1 MGEFQTM
8 FKLLSQNWVFCFG
21 SYEKKV
27 QVPTHRDSA
36 LRNAKR
42 NQVLRKKLGFFALN
56 LNRSLCFILVILMVV
71 CSQSLLSASE
81 GRLVQWPPIIWPTLT
96 ENLIG
101 EDGSKI
107 IRVYLP
113 PSYDFTEKRYPVI
126 YVLHGFNG
134 TSKSLTRKMKS
145 AMDRMILSEEVQ
157 EAIVVF
163 ADGSNR
169 FGGSQYLSSPT
180 IGDYE
185 TYIRRD
191 LVDFIDRQYRTIP
204 HRDSRG
210 ITGFSMGAYGSMH
223 LSLKYP
229 EVFGVVVPQAGTYDF
244 EDDLIQSFAEYGGV
258 IISLMEPL
266 KQKSGDEFW
275 DALNALADSD
285 ALKKVSLPFRNGLAY
300 LAGVASNPDNPPC
313 YLDLPYRLKAGIPPW
328 ERDEEV
334 WGRILE
340 NDIIHELEGYVSRLK
355 QNPRQPVRLNGIKL
369 VHGLEDE
376 IALPRQAEALDQ
388 KLTEL
393 GIDHEFVTHGG
404 GHTFIAEES
413 LQFMA
418 QHLSFEPPPT
428 SPDGA
433 GTASVSP
440 YAVPA
445 YSSGHEI
452 VITYTAEELIRRG
465 VLTVDIPSGWTPPQD
480 VAGFPGYTTVT
491 STGTIDKITFTEQ
504 RIQVDIQ
511 ALVPDDTI
519 TLIYG
524 NGGYDSGVTVP
535 AKDFSTF
542 IISVAST
549 SSGTLTLIEQSPVVD
564 VYLDPWDVNND
575 GVVGILD
582 LIIVASAFGR
592 TIDGV
597 VFGYNPDVNRD
608 GLVNV
613 VDLITVRNHFGESIG
628 SPAAP
633 KRVSASVSATIRFE
647 NPRLAGNRLL
657 LDLMIDTVVPLVGY
671 HIRLAPEGLLKI
683 DPNRSEGDVF
693 RLEEVVQSGTLVG
706 AKLGVGHPWFG
717 RVRLATLELEVNGSG
732 DRMASL
738 NSNIIV
744 EAAHFV
750 SADGQTIGVDVEPF
764 FMDKLR
770 PHRTG
775 VFSNYPNPF
784 NPETWI
790 PFQLH
795 RAAYVRITIY
805 DVLGREIRGFDLG
818 YLAAGY
824 YKTRERAVYW
834 DGRNDVNERVA
845 SGTYFYRLEAGDFV
859 GTQRMVVL
867 K

>member
-1 MGEFQTM
+1 M
-8 FKLLSQNWVFCFG
+8 FRLLSPNWLF
-21 SYEKKV
+21 
-27 QVPTHRDSA
+27 R
-36 LRNAKR
+36 
-42 NQVLRKKLGFFALN
+42 
-56 LNRSLCFILVILMVV
+56 FILVTLMVV
-71 CSQSLLSASE
+71 CSQSTLSASE
-81 GRLVQWPPIIWPTLT
+81 GRLISWPPIIWQTLT

-113 PSYDFTEKRYPVI
+113 PSYEFTEKRYPVI

-145 AMDRMILSEEVQ
+145 AMDRMIGSEEIQ

-163 ADGSNR
+163 VDGSNR

-191 LVDFIDRQYRTIP
+191 LVDWIDRQYRTIP

-229 EVFGVVVPQAGTYDF
+229 EVFGVVVAQAGTYDF
-244 EDDLIQSFAEYGGV
+244 EDDLIQTFAEYGGV

-285 ALKKVSLPFRNGLAY
+285 ALKRISLPFRNGLAY

-313 YLDLPYRLKAGIPPW
+313 YLDLPYRLKAGVPPW

-334 WGRILE
+334 WERIIE
-340 NDIIHELEGYVSRLK
+340 NDIIHELERYLSRLK
-355 QNPRQPVRLNGIKL
+355 QNPRRPVRLNGIKL

-376 IALPRQAEALDQ
+376 TALFRQAEALDQ
-388 KLTEL
+388 KLTEF

-418 QHLSFEPPPT
+418 KHLSFEPPPT

-433 GTASVSP
+433 GTALVSP
-440 YAVPA
+440 YAIPA
-445 YSSGHEI
+445 YSSGNEI
-452 VITYTAEELIRRG
+452 VITYTAEALIRRG
-465 VLTVDIPSGWTPPQD
+465 VLTVGIPSGWTPPQD
-480 VAGFPGYTTVT
+480 VAGVLGYTTVT
-491 STGTIDKITFTEQ
+491 STGAIGKVTFTKQ

-511 ALVPDDTI
+511 ALMPDDTI

-524 NGGYDSGVTVP
+524 NGGYDSGVTAP
-535 AKDFSTF
+535 AGPFSTF
-542 IISVAST
+542 FVRVAAT
-549 SSGTLTLIEQSPVVD
+549 SSGTLELIGQSPDVD
-564 VYLDPWDVNND
+564 VYLDPWDVNDD
-575 GVVGILD
+575 GTVGILD
-582 LIIVASAFGR
+582 LIIVASALGKV
-592 TIDGV
+592 IDGV
-597 VFGYNPDVNRD
+597 VYGYNPDVNRD
-608 GLVNV
+608 GFVNV
-613 VDLITVRNHFGESIG
+613 VDLITVGNHFRESIG

-633 KRVSASVSATIRFE
+633 ERVPAPVSATIRFQ

-657 LDLMIDTVVPLVGY
+657 LDLMVDTDVPLVGY

-683 DPNRSEGDVF
+683 DLNRSEDDVF
-693 RLEEVVQSGTLVG
+693 RLDEIVPSGTLVG

-717 RVRLATLELEVNGSG
+717 RTRLATLELEANSSG
-732 DRMASL
+732 DAMASL
-738 NSNIIV
+738 NAKIFV
-744 EAAHFV
+744 DAAHLV
-750 SADGQTIGVDVEPF
+750 SADGQIIGVDVEPF
-764 FMDKLR
+764 LMDKLR

-795 RAAYVRITIY
+795 RAAHVRITIY

-818 YLAAGY
+818 YLSAGY

-834 DGRNDVNERVA
+834 NGRNDVNEQVA
-845 SGTYFYRLEAGDFV
+845 SGTYFYCLEAGDFV

>member
-1 MGEFQTM
+1 M
-8 FKLLSQNWVFCFG
+8 FKLLSQNWLFRFG
-21 SYEKKV
+21 SYKKKV
-27 QVPTHRDSA
+27 QNVERGRGNPAPTIAVARFLNMS
-36 LRNAKR
+36 LR
-42 NQVLRKKLGFFALN
+42 
-56 LNRSLCFILVILMVV
+56 FILVTLMVV
-71 CSQSLLSASE
+71 YSQSTLLATE
-81 GRLVQWPPIIWPTLT
+81 GKLIEWPPLIWPTLT
-96 ENLIG
+96 ENLID

-113 PSYDFTEKRYPVI
+113 PSYDFTDKRYPVI

-134 TSKSLTRKMKS
+134 TSKSLTRKMRS
-145 AMDRMILSEEVQ
+145 AMDRMILGEEIQ
-157 EAIVVF
+157 EAIAVF
-163 ADGSNR
+163 VDGSNR

-191 LVDFIDRQYRTIP
+191 LVNFIDKQYRTIP

-229 EVFGVVVPQAGTYDF
+229 EVFGVVVAQAGTYDF
-244 EDDLIQSFAEYGGV
+244 KDDLIQTFAEYGGV

-313 YLDLPYRLKAGIPPW
+313 YLDLPYRLKVGVPPW

-334 WGRILE
+334 WERIIE
-340 NDIIHELEGYVSRLK
+340 NDIIHELERYVSRLK
-355 QNPRQPVRLNGIKL
+355 QNPRRPVRLNGIKL

-388 KLTEL
+388 KLTER

-418 QHLSFEPPPT
+418 KHLSFESPPT

-440 YAVPA
+440 YTVPA

-452 VITYTAEELIRRG
+452 VITYTAEGLIRRG
-465 VLTVDIPSGWTPPQD
+465 VLTVDIPPDWTPPQD

-491 STGTIDKITFTEQ
+491 STGIIGDVTFTKQ
-504 RIQVDIQ
+504 RIQIDIQ
-511 ALVPDDTI
+511 TLMPDDTI

-535 AKDFSTF
+535 AREFSTF
-542 IISVAST
+542 RVSVTAT
-549 SSGTLTLIEQSPVVD
+549 SGGTLTLIKQSPVVD
-564 VYLDPWDVNND
+564 VYRDPWDVNND
-575 GVVGILD
+575 GTVGVLD
-582 LIIVASAFGR
+582 LILVASALGR

-597 VFGYNPDVNRD
+597 VFGQNPDVNRD

-613 VDLITVRNHFGESIG
+613 VDLITVGNHFRESIG

-633 KRVSASVSATIRFE
+633 GRVSVPVSATIKFE
-647 NPRLAGNRLL
+647 NPRRAGNRLL
-657 LDLMIDTVVPLVGY
+657 LDLIVDTAVPLVGY
-671 HIRLAPEGLLKI
+671 HIRLVREGLLRI
-683 DPNRSEGDVF
+683 DPNRSEDDVF
-693 RLEEVVQSGTLVG
+693 HLEEVAQPGTLVG

-717 RVRLATLELEVNGSG
+717 RTRFATLELEANSSG
-732 DRMASL
+732 DTVA
-738 NSNIIV
+738 NSRIIV
-744 EAAHFV
+744 EAADLV

-795 RAAYVRITIY
+795 RDAHVRITIY
-805 DVLGREIRGFDLG
+805 DVLGREVRGFDLG
-818 YLAAGY
+818 YLSAGY

-834 DGRNDVNERVA
+834 DGRNDVNEQVA